1 MMRLRMN
8 DVHEVGYYLSKNCVQ
23 EQLGSFLD
31 VHLNRSYL
39 FSISVIGSLQDS
51 EMLLPISNA
60 CLHQSICKCF
70 PFIYISGAKG
80 GASCS
85 VSSKS
90 TSTLSL
96 HTNHATS
103 SGSLK
108 SSGIFREADVFLLC
122 YRISDP
128 GTLFTAINFWCPE
141 IRCHAPTTP
150 IILVGCQSDLRQV
163 LYFY

>member
-1 MMRLRMN
+1 MCSG
-8 DVHEVGYYLSKNCVQ
+8 VGKILFRHSF
-23 EQLGSFLD
+23 EQKLFS
-31 VHLNRSYL
+31 L
-39 FSISVIGSLQDS
+39 FSISVIGSPQDS
-51 EMLLPISNA
+51 QRRYA
-60 CLHQSICKCF
+60 TTYFQWCLHQSICKCF
-70 PFIYISGAKG
+70 SFIYISGAKG